1 MLAEGKDV
9 HREVKSEGSRMQN
22 AGLTNRKRLRRH
34 SGVRWH
40 KSPKLD
46 THTERCDVQPTGIS
60 RKVARITP
68 GYLPLCQCATGVVRR
83 RHGATEVSRRRS
95 SAAKPAARRAEHD

>member
-34 SGVRWH
+34 
-40 KSPKLD
+40 KSPKPN
-46 THTERCDVQPTGIS
+46 THTERGDVQPTGIP
-60 RKVARITP
+60 T
-68 GYLPLCQCATGVVRR
+68 VVDRPIQQAIAIAQHLSAIVNKSFSDS
-83 RHGATEVSRRRS
+83 RHGFRLGRNVWQAVQ
-95 SAAKPAARRAEHD
+95 

>member
-34 SGVRWH
+34 
-40 KSPKLD
+40 KSPKPN
-46 THTERCDVQPTGIS
+46 THTERGDVQPTGIS

>member
-1 MLAEGKDV
+1 
-9 HREVKSEGSRMQN
+9 MQN

-68 GYLPLCQCATGVVRR
+68 GYLPLCQCATGVR
-83 RHGATEVSRRRS
+83 GAGMGRQK
-95 SAAKPAARRAEHD
+95 SADAVVVLQNRQREGLNMINRD

>member
-1 MLAEGKDV
+1 MLAEGKGV

-22 AGLTNRKRLRRH
+22 AGLTNRKRLRRR

-40 KSPKLD
+40 TSPKPD
-46 THTERCDVQPTGIS
+46 THTERCDVEPTGIS

-68 GYLPLCQCATGVVRR
+68 GDLPSCQCATGIVRCQD
-83 RHGATEVSRRRS
+83 GAAEVSRRRS
-95 SAAKPAARRAEHD
+95 SAAKPAA

>member
-22 AGLTNRKRLRRH
+22 AGLTNRKRLMRR

-40 KSPKLD
+40 KSPKPD
-46 THTERCDVQPTGIS
+46 THTERCDVEPTGIS

-68 GYLPLCQCATGVVRR
+68 GDLPSCQCATGVVRCR
-83 RHGATEVSRRRS
+83 DVAAEVSRRRS
-95 SAAKPAARRAEHD
+95 SAAKPAA

>member
-34 SGVRWH
+34 
-40 KSPKLD
+40 KSPKPN
-46 THTERCDVQPTGIS
+46 THTERGDVQSTGIS
-60 RKVARITP
+60 RKVVRITP
-68 GYLPLCQCATGVVRR
+68 GDLPLCQCATDAVVALQNRQHEGPNIINR
-83 RHGATEVSRRRS
+83 
-95 SAAKPAARRAEHD
+95 D

>member
-34 SGVRWH
+34 SGVRRH

-60 RKVARITP
+60 RKVVRITP
-68 GYLPLCQCATGVVRR
+68 GDLPLCQCATDAVVALQNRQHEGPNIINR
-83 RHGATEVSRRRS
+83 
-95 SAAKPAARRAEHD
+95 D

>member
-1 MLAEGKDV
+1 
-9 HREVKSEGSRMQN
+9 MQN

-60 RKVARITP
+60 RKVARIA

-83 RHGATEVSRRRS
+83 RHGRQK
-95 SAAKPAARRAEHD
+95 SADAVVVLQNRQREGLNMINRD